1 MPYMKKLREINLKY
15 AKKWRK
21 TRFFGVYIK
30 KNKHS
35 ITECIVY
42 S

>member
-1 MPYMKKLREINLKY
+1 MAFTNSRKPNDAREVNLKLPFL
-15 AKKWRK
+15 
-21 TRFFGVYIK
+21 TRVYIK

>member
-1 MPYMKKLREINLKY
+1 MAFTNSRKPNDDREVNLKMPVP
-15 AKKWRK
+15 
-21 TRFFGVYIK
+21 TRVYK